1 MHVQHTSW
9 WKQLLNFYHPTRET
23 PGDCICKI
31 GLQLFFANVLARY
44 VASNIISSLNLNQR
58 RLVAATV
65 FQALDKVK
73 PKNNK
78 LPTFD
83 GLRVEELACAK
94 ALLEYNV
101 DLDSGTKQPELVDG
115 DEFAITIT
123 PAIAILLYSM
133 AGVDTTLMNGWR
145 SEKELAALYGVRSL
159 MLKCVETF
167 AP

>member
-1 MHVQHTSW
+1 M
-9 WKQLLNFYHPTRET
+9 NFPHPTRET
-23 PGDCICKI
+23 PGDCSCKI

-101 DLDSGTKQPELVDG
+101 DHDSGTK
-115 DEFAITIT
+115 
-123 PAIAILLYSM
+123 
-133 AGVDTTLMNGWR
+133 
-145 SEKELAALYGVRSL
+145 
-159 MLKCVETF
+159 
-167 AP
+167 

>member
-1 MHVQHTSW
+1 M
-9 WKQLLNFYHPTRET
+9 
-23 PGDCICKI
+23 
-31 GLQLFFANVLARY
+31 
-44 VASNIISSLNLNQR
+44 
-58 RLVAATV
+58 AATV

-101 DLDSGTKQPELVDG
+101 DLDNGTKQPELVDG

-123 PAIAILLYSM
+123 PAIAIVLYSM